1 MRDPSTH
8 RAFQLSYL
16 RALVTLL
23 VVAHHTALAY
33 VTFIPPRSGFTA
45 ALLWTAFPIADAR
58 RWSGFDVLVG
68 WNDIFFMALMFFVSG
83 LFVWPGLQ
91 RHGAG
96 TFVRRRFLRLGV
108 PFVVAAGLL
117 APLAYYPAYLQLGGS
132 PYLGGYASAWLTL
145 GKWPAGPAW
154 FLWVLLMFDC
164 VAALFFMALPQAVE
178 ALARGV
184 RTASN
189 RPLLLF
195 LMLAA
200 LSFAAYVPMA
210 TQFGGQ
216 TWWSWGP
223 FFVQS
228 SRVLHYF
235 VYFAMGVCLGAFGT
249 EIPIFERTG
258 VVVEPGNGCCV
269 PGSNGTRADWEI
281 RRSED
286 GVSGFLRGVEPLSG
300 GGCDPLGAALALG
313 RQPERKCVWNL
324 SSALPICH
332 LDSVRGASLDSA
344 GNCQGCRGVGCCDW
358 TELDGGRAVETEQGI
373 WSSGLN
379 RELAL
384 SV

>member
-235 VYFAMGVCLGAFGT
+235 VYFAMGVCLGAFGRWWLWSLGMVVAFLVLT
-249 EIPIFERTG
+249 ALVLTG
-258 VVVEPGNGCCV
+258 KFAAARMVFPVSCAASSLFLAAVVIRWARPW
-269 PGSNGTRADWEI
+269 RWADNLSANAYGIYLLHYLFVIWI
-281 RRSED
+281 QYAA
-286 GVSGFLRGVEPLSG
+286 LRWTAPAIAK
-300 GGCDPLGAALALG
+300 GAAVLVAATGLSWMAAGLLRQSKVFG
-313 RQPERKCVWNL
+313 RV
-324 SSALPICH
+324 
-332 LDSVRGASLDSA
+332 V
-344 GNCQGCRGVGCCDW
+344 
-358 TELDGGRAVETEQGI
+358 
-373 WSSGLN
+373 
-379 RELAL
+379 
-384 SV
+384 

>member
-1 MRDPSTH
+1 MQDPSTH

-58 RWSGFDVLVG
+58 RWPGFDVLVG

-83 LFVWPGLQ
+83 LFVWPGLK

-96 TFVRRRFLRLGV
+96 TFIRRRFLRLGV

-164 VAALFFMALPQAVE
+164 VAALFFTALPQAVE

-184 RTASN
+184 RTASD

-210 TQFGGQ
+210 THFGGQ

-258 VVVEPGNGCCV
+258 RLAQRWWLWSLGMVVAFLVLTALVLTGKFAAARMVFPVSCAASSLFLAAV
-269 PGSNGTRADWEI
+269 VIRWARPWRWADN
-281 RRSED
+281 
-286 GVSGFLRGVEPLSG
+286 LSANAYG
-300 GGCDPLGAALALG
+300 IYLLHYLFVIWIQYAALHWTAPAIAKGAAVLVAATGLSWMAAG
-313 RQPERKCVWNL
+313 LLRQSKVFARV
-324 SSALPICH
+324 
-332 LDSVRGASLDSA
+332 V
-344 GNCQGCRGVGCCDW
+344 
-358 TELDGGRAVETEQGI
+358 
-373 WSSGLN
+373 
-379 RELAL
+379 
-384 SV
+384 